1 MPARDNILSQKIEFV
16 KGVGEVRA
24 KLLQSELGVRTV
36 EDMITI
42 FPFRYDDRSSFHLIK
57 DIRHGDQ
64 VQLEGEIISLEKVKG
79 KQRSRLTG
87 LFKDQSGLIELTW
100 FQGVKWVTENL
111 KLNTTYILNG
121 KVNVYKGKRSIV
133 HPEIEVL
140 EKAQAKSAFLPV
152 YPSTEKLNTRG
163 VGMKARRAILQTI
176 FSQLSD
182 RDFTETLPS
191 QLLGQLKLCSRY
203 QSYYWIHFPDQPEQI
218 TQATNRLKFE
228 ELFFLQLRIL
238 QQKKL
243 KERKL
248 IGIKFDQIGQYF
260 NKFYHERLEFELT
273 GAQKR
278 VIKEIRYDMG
288 RGVQMNRLLQGDV
301 GSGKTIVALM
311 SMLIAIDNGYQACL
325 LAPTEILAQQHF
337 QSFSEG
343 AKGIGVQIAY
353 LSGSVKGKTRKELLY
368 YLKEGHIDILIGTHA
383 LLEDP
388 VLFKKLGLA
397 VTDEQHRFGVEQ
409 RSKLWMKNKDIPPH
423 ILVMT
428 ATPIPRTLAMTA
440 YGDLDVS
447 VIDELPP
454 GRKPVKTVHRTDGHR
469 SFVVKFMKEEIA
481 KGRQV
486 YIVYPLIDES
496 ETLDLQNLQTG
507 YEELLTN
514 FSPPDYQIAVV
525 HGRMKPQDKDLEMQR
540 FVSGRAQ
547 LMVATTVIEVGV
559 NVPNASIMIIENAER
574 FGLSQLHQLR
584 GRVGR
589 GADQSFCILITKT
602 GLSEYARKR
611 IKTMCETNDGF
622 KIAEVDMQL
631 RGPGDIEGT
640 QQSGVMDLKIADI
653 AHDGRIME
661 TARHFAIKVLQV
673 DTELN
678 QAENAPLKKHLN
690 KLKLKNQNWGRIS

>member
-1 MPARDNILSQKIEFV
+1 
-16 KGVGEVRA
+16 
-24 KLLQSELGVRTV
+24 
-36 EDMITI
+36 
-42 FPFRYDDRSSFHLIK
+42 
-57 DIRHGDQ
+57 
-64 VQLEGEIISLEKVKG
+64 
-79 KQRSRLTG
+79 
-87 LFKDQSGLIELTW
+87 
-100 FQGVKWVTENL
+100 
-111 KLNTTYILNG
+111 
-121 KVNVYKGKRSIV
+121 
-133 HPEIEVL
+133 
-140 EKAQAKSAFLPV
+140 
-152 YPSTEKLNTRG
+152 
-163 VGMKARRAILQTI
+163 
-176 FSQLSD
+176 
-182 RDFTETLPS
+182 
-191 QLLGQLKLCSRY
+191 
-203 QSYYWIHFPDQPEQI
+203 
-218 TQATNRLKFE
+218 
-228 ELFFLQLRIL
+228 
-238 QQKKL
+238 
-243 KERKL
+243 
-248 IGIKFDQIGQYF
+248 
-260 NKFYHERLEFELT
+260 
-273 GAQKR
+273 
-278 VIKEIRYDMG
+278 
-288 RGVQMNRLLQGDV
+288 
-301 GSGKTIVALM
+301 
-311 SMLIAIDNGYQACL
+311 
-325 LAPTEILAQQHF
+325 LAQQHF
-337 QSFSEG
+337 QSISEG
-343 AKGIGVQIAY
+343 SKGIGVQIAY

-388 VLFKKLGLA
+388 VVFKNLGLA

-486 YIVYPLIDES
+486 YIVFPLIDES
-496 ETLDLQNLQTG
+496 EKLDLQNLQTG

-661 TARHFAIKVLQV
+661 TARHFAIKVLQE
-673 DTELN
+673 DTELT
-678 QAENAPLKKHLN
+678 QTQNAPLKKQLN